1 MKKITDK
8 MINGWTDEE
17 VLANFQKFFPR
28 VTIVSKLITDES
40 EAITHQALI
49 VVCGDLAVSSA
60 PQPFEWPLQ
69 YAPLPE
75 DINKTEVN

>member
-28 VTIVSKLITDES
+28 ITIVSKLVSNEDEV
-40 EAITHQALI
+40 ITHQALI
-49 VVCGDLAVSSA
+49 VVCGDLAVSST

-69 YAPLPE
+69 YAPMPE
-75 DINKTEVN
+75 NTSKTEVN